1 MQSSKSQ
8 HYLNQCIQAAEKS
21 TMSFTLGAVLVKGGK
36 VIAHGHNHQR
46 TNYDGSCKQPGRKPI
61 SMHAEMH
68 TISNAT
74 GLTPSFKSQLQPYFE
89 EKQGELPY
97 PTLTRGNSNKRNK
110 RTNGTDIYV
119 VRVASGTTPVGSARP
134 CARCLFWCYWAGIRR
149 VFYWDASA
157 GGFVSVK
164 PLEVD
169 IMAYVTQADRKIAD
183 GSFEFI

>member
-89 EKQGELPY
+89 EKQGKQQQAQQAHKWDGHLRRSRCLWHN
-97 PTLTRGNSNKRNK
+97 TSR
-110 RTNGTDIYV
+110 
-119 VRVASGTTPVGSARP
+119 VGSPVRTM
-134 CARCLFWCYWAGIRR
+134 
-149 VFYWDASA
+149 
-157 GGFVSVK
+157 FVLVVK

>member
-36 VIAHGHNHQR
+36 RTRLTALR
-46 TNYDGSCKQPGRKPI
+46 TNYDGSW
-61 SMHAEMH
+61 
-68 TISNAT
+68 
-74 GLTPSFKSQLQPYFE
+74 
-89 EKQGELPY
+89 
-97 PTLTRGNSNKRNK
+97 NSNKRNK